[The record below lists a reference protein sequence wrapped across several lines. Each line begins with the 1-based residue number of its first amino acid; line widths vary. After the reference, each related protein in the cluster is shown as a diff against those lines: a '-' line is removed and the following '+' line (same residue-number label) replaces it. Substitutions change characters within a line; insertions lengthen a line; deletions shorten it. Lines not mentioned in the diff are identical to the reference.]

1 MDVAESNGT
10 MALSNITTPG
20 AGGGSMLNG
29 TNGGNVG
36 TGLGGVGGVGGGG
49 GSGGNLPSLS
59 HMDSKMMGAHTL
71 NSLSSMHHL
80 SPLNSN
86 ESSGVNRFVHSPNS
100 LSPNI
105 LPSSSSSSSSLPPLP
120 SSSLLSPQDLPPGS
134 GGNES

>member
-1 MDVAESNGT
+1 MDVADSNGT

-36 TGLGGVGGVGGGG
+36 TGLGGVGGMGGG

-100 LSPNI
+100 LSPN
-105 LPSSSSSSSSLPPLP
+105 LPSSSSSSSLPPLP
-120 SSSLLSPQDLPPGS
+120 SSSLMSPQDLPPGS